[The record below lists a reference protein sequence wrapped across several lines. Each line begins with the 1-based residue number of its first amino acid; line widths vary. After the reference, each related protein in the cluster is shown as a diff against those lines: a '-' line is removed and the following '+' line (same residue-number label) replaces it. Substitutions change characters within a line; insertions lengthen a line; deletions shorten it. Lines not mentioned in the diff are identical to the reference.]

1 MMEKENQKKGEKS
14 RGEETG
20 GMEKNEREVLN
31 GNKQG
36 DDIGSRGEIVIDY
49 EIVKE
54 EAWVRIQN
62 KSESRI
68 GPSRNSFEE
77 RKGRERTEKER
88 SGG

>member
-1 MMEKENQKKGEKS
+1 VKNREGKRLVEWI
-14 RGEETG
+14 
-20 GMEKNEREVLN
+20 EKNEWGVLN

-36 DDIGSRGEIVIDY
+36 DDIVSRGEIVIDY